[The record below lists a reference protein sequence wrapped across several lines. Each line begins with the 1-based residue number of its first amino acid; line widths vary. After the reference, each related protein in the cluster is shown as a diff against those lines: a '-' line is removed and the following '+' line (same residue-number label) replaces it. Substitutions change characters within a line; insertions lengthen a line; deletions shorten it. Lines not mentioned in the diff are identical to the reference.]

1 MIFVEIITNHPE
13 VQIYLGVFCE
23 ILRDIFI
30 FLRDFKDISPTFNV
44 ISLMSMNN
52 LSVHLDCLFAEEDV
66 LGGKC
71 QDTNHGKEETNEDLL
86 DKCLVVV
93 NIRLFCL

>member
-1 MIFVEIITNHPE
+1 
-13 VQIYLGVFCE
+13 
-23 ILRDIFI
+23 
-30 FLRDFKDISPTFNV
+30 
-44 ISLMSMNN
+44 MSMNN
-52 LSVHLDCLFAEEDV
+52 LSVHFGCLFAEEDV

-71 QDTNHGKEETNEDLL
+71 QDTNHGKGETNEDLL

>member
-1 MIFVEIITNHPE
+1 
-13 VQIYLGVFCE
+13 
-23 ILRDIFI
+23 
-30 FLRDFKDISPTFNV
+30 
-44 ISLMSMNN
+44 MSMNN

-71 QDTNHGKEETNEDLL
+71 QDTNHGKGETNEDLL
-86 DKCLVVV
+86 DKCLIVV